1 MNPPVKEREDE
12 GPKTVLGSLCRI
24 TDFDQALPEFEP
36 RPRKE
41 WRRGDYV
48 AVEMVPGEEE
58 DYVVE
63 TPDGSPQA
71 IWPGDRLVGAL
82 GTRAATLEA
91 TGSWEDVGEDMVMHS
106 LTSAGVIGRMTSRSI
121 DSGPVIEVRYL
132 GHAVL
137 DGEVLN
143 MADFVAPAE
152 PRKLECPVIL
162 IIGTSM
168 DSGKTVAAVAI
179 VRELVAMGLKVA
191 GAKVT
196 GVGRLRDT
204 LAMKH
209 AGAADIFDFV
219 DVGFPSSVVPT
230 DEYREGLDLLT
241 SKIAA
246 TEPDVVVVEAGAS
259 PLEPYRGEV
268 AMKCLEDSV
277 ALTVLCASDPY
288 AVMGVMNAFEMKPD
302 LVTGRCTSTLAGI
315 DLIDRLVGV
324 PAMNLLYEENGP
336 ELARFLGQRLDLD

>member
-1 MNPPVKEREDE
+1 MTDPR
-12 GPKTVLGSLCRI
+12 TVLGSLCRI
-24 TDFDQALPEFEP
+24 TDFASDLPEFET
-36 RPRKE
+36 RPREE

-63 TPDGSPQA
+63 TPDGSPEA
-71 IWPGDRLVGAL
+71 IWPGERLVGAF

-132 GHAVL
+132 GHAVR
-137 DGEVLN
+137 DGRTLN
-143 MADFVAPAE
+143 MADFVTPVE
-152 PRKLECPVIL
+152 PRQIEVPVVL

-179 VRELVAMGLKVA
+179 VRELVRMGVKVA

-209 AGAADIFDFV
+209 AGASEIFDFV
-219 DVGFPSSVVPT
+219 DVGFPSSVVPEE
-230 DEYREGLDLLT
+230 EYRDGLSLLL

-246 TEPDVVVVEAGAS
+246 SGPEVVVIEAGAS

-268 AMKCLEDSV
+268 AMECLEDSV
-277 ALTVLCASDPY
+277 SMTVLCASDPY
-288 AVMGVMNAFEMKPD
+288 AVMGVMNAFEMRPD
-302 LVTGRCTSTLAGI
+302 LITGRCTSTLAGVE
-315 DLIDRLVGV
+315 LIDRLVGI
-324 PAMNLLYEENGP
+324 PAVNMLDESSAPAIRE
-336 ELARFLGQRLDLD
+336 FLEAKLPLG

>member
-1 MNPPVKEREDE
+1 MNERQ
-12 GPKTVLGSLCRI
+12 TVLGSLARI
-24 TDFDQALPEFEP
+24 TDFEEAMPEFEP
-36 RPRKE
+36 RPRDT

-48 AVEMVPGEEE
+48 AVEMLPGEHES
-58 DYVVE
+58 YMVE
-63 TPDGSPQA
+63 TPDGSPVDV
-71 IWPGDRLVGAL
+71 WPGDVLIGAF

-91 TGSWEDVGEDMVMHS
+91 TGSWEDVGDDMVMHS
-106 LTSAGVIGRMTSRSI
+106 LTSAGVIGRMTSKSI

-132 GHAVL
+132 GHAIRE
-137 DGEVLN
+137 GEVLN
-143 MADFVAPAE
+143 MADFVAPEEARGIE
-152 PRKLECPVIL
+152 APVIL

-179 VRELVAMGLKVA
+179 TKELVAMGLKVA

-209 AGAADIFDFV
+209 AGASDIFDFV

-230 DEYREGLDLLT
+230 DEYRDGLDLLT

-246 TEPDVVVVEAGAS
+246 VEPDVVVVEAGAS
-259 PLEPYRGEV
+259 PLEPYRGEI
-268 AMKCLEDSV
+268 AMEVLSDSV
-277 ALTVLCASDPY
+277 TATVLCASDPY
-288 AVMGVMNAFEMKPD
+288 AVMGVMNAFEMRPD

-315 DLIDRLVGV
+315 ELIDRLVGV
-324 PAMNLLYEENGP
+324 PAINMIDESSAPLV
-336 ELARFLGQRLDLD
+336 RDFLREKLSLD

>member
-1 MNPPVKEREDE
+1 MPETR
-12 GPKTVLGSLCRI
+12 TVLGSLCRI
-24 TDFDQALPEFEP
+24 TDFASDAPGLEP
-36 RPRKE
+36 RPRE
-41 WRRGDYV
+41 AWRRGDYV
-48 AVEMVPGEEE
+48 VVEMVPGEEE

-63 TPDGSPQA
+63 TSDGSPEA
-71 IWPGDRLVGAL
+71 IWPGDRLIGAL

-121 DSGPVIEVRYL
+121 DSGPVIEVKYL
-132 GHAVL
+132 GHAIR
-137 DGEVLN
+137 DGRTLN
-143 MADFVAPAE
+143 MADFVTPAE
-152 PRKLECPVIL
+152 PRKIEVPVIL

-179 VRELVAMGLKVA
+179 VRELVAMGKKVA

-209 AGAADIFDFV
+209 AGASDIFDFV
-219 DVGFPSSVVPT
+219 DVGFPSSVVPEG
-230 DEYREGLDLLT
+230 EYRDGLAQLL

-246 TEPDVVVVEAGAS
+246 TEPDVVVIEAGAS

-268 AMKCLEDSV
+268 AMDYLGDSV
-277 ALTVLCASDPY
+277 SMTVLCASDPY
-288 AVMGVMNAFEMKPD
+288 AVMGVMNAFEMEPD
-302 LVTGRCTSTLAGI
+302 LITGRCTSTLAGVE
-315 DLIDRLVGV
+315 LIDRLVGI
-324 PAMNLLYEENGP
+324 PAINMLDESSAPAIRE
-336 ELARFLGQRLDLD
+336 FLEAKLSRG

>member
-1 MNPPVKEREDE
+1 MQERQ
-12 GPKTVLGSLCRI
+12 TVLGSLARI
-24 TDFDQALPEFEP
+24 TDFEDAMPDFEP
-36 RPRKE
+36 RPRDT

-48 AVEMVPGEEE
+48 AVEMLPGEHES
-58 DYVVE
+58 YTVE
-63 TPDGSPQA
+63 TTDGSPVD
-71 IWPGDRLVGAL
+71 IWPGDLLVGAF

-106 LTSAGVIGRMTSRSI
+106 LTSAGVIGRMTSKSI

-132 GHAVL
+132 GHAVR
-137 DGEVLN
+137 DGVPSN
-143 MADFVAPAE
+143 MADFVTPAE
-152 PRKLECPVIL
+152 PRDIDAPVIL

-179 VRELVAMGLKVA
+179 VRELVGMGLKVA

-209 AGAADIFDFV
+209 AGASDIFDFV

-230 DEYREGLDLLT
+230 DEYRQGLELLT
-241 SKIAA
+241 SRIAA
-246 TEPDVVVVEAGAS
+246 TEPDVVVIEAGAS
-259 PLEPYRGEV
+259 PLEPYRGEI
-268 AMKCLEDSV
+268 AMEVLADAVTC
-277 ALTVLCASDPY
+277 TVLCASDPY
-288 AVMGVMNAFEMKPD
+288 AVMGVMNAFEMRPD

-315 DLIDRLVGV
+315 ELIDRLVGV
-324 PAMNLLYEENGP
+324 PAINMLDESSAPVIRDFLREE
-336 ELARFLGQRLDLD
+336 LSLD